1 MEIHITKEVEGFII
15 TLDKLTIAKIL
26 RVIDLLEKFGNQLQL
41 PHSKRLGKGLFELRI
56 RGSKEIRIFFTYYK
70 NEAILLHG
78 FIKKSRQIPPKEISM
93 AYNKLR
99 SLT

>member
-41 PHSKRLGKGLFELRI
+41 PHSKPLGKGLFEL
-56 RGSKEIRIFFTYYK
+56 
-70 NEAILLHG
+70 
-78 FIKKSRQIPPKEISM
+78 
-93 AYNKLR
+93 
-99 SLT
+99 